1 MQTSPCLNEFQVT
14 AATLIALWLT
24 LVIMYAS
31 NAAVATPASLPSA
44 IIGFVASI
52 AIFVLSYVE
61 HKRSVKPS
69 LLLKIYL
76 LLSVL
81 FDVAQVRT
89 LFLLRDDTRTTAVF
103 IAALGVRVVLL
114 LLEAQA
120 KRSYV
125 KILRESACRIHY
137 RNLQSELLLV
147 IE

>member
-44 IIGFVASI
+44 IIGFLASI
-52 AIFVLSYVE
+52 AIFILFYVE

-69 LLLKIYL
+69 LLLNIY
-76 LLSVL
+76 
-81 FDVAQVRT
+81 RT

-114 LLEAQA
+114 LEAQA

-137 RNLQSELLLV
+137 MNLQSELLLV
-147 IE
+147 VE